1 MDEVLSPGTQL
12 GPYEIEAKIGSGGMG
27 HVYRARDPRLGR
39 RVAIKTLLST
49 VADAETSR
57 RFEFEA
63 KTVGGL
69 DHPNLL
75 IVYDVG
81 RVANVPYLVS
91 ELLEG
96 ETVRDR
102 LRRQGTFPERAAIE
116 LATQVVRGLAAA
128 HARGI
133 VHRDLKPENL
143 FITTDRRVK
152 ILDFGIAKRVH
163 IPGVHTQ
170 GNTVESQTATG
181 AIVGTV
187 GYMAPEQL
195 LGEPVDA
202 RTDIFALGVVLHE
215 MLTGV
220 PPFRRDSAVATMSAI
235 VTDDAPTLP
244 ATVSAMLSQ
253 IVRRCME
260 KSRDDRFYSAHD
272 LAIALDL
279 ATQAPGAAPVVTGR
293 AEGGQMSRRKAVTY
307 GTASALL
314 LATGAFGGTALRRA
328 ASVTPSFRRLTFR
341 RGIVRSAR
349 AAPDGQTVMFGAL
362 WDGERCRVHS
372 ARVDG
377 PESRALDLPDANLLA
392 VSRSGELA
400 VALGPHTDGVITYG
414 TLARVPMTGGA
425 PREMVVGVKFAD
437 WSPDGSELAII
448 RLVDGRD
455 RLEYPVGNVLVQPSV
470 GEDTGLGFARISP
483 DGRYAA
489 FVQYQSPGSLLGR
502 VCIVDRQGKVKRLS
516 EAYVN
521 IHGLAWRGD
530 EILFTAAD
538 DPLFRVVRAV
548 TPNGKARMITRI
560 PGNVTLWDA
569 LPDGRLLL
577 AKTDDRA
584 VLATRRAD
592 DATDRDLSWLD
603 ASWIA
608 DISRDGTLILF
619 TEIGQGGGADG
630 SAYVRGT
637 DGSPAIRLTGGQA
650 YALSPDNRWAICSA
664 PTVPAGA
671 SSPLLQIVPTGAGD
685 ARQVPGDGLSF
696 TGAHWLP
703 NGAQAVVSAIEPGK
717 RVRLYR
723 LDLRQGRPEPIT
735 PDGVVSW
742 VVSPDG
748 STIAVTGTGRGIE
761 LYPVDG
767 SAPRELRGMT
777 GSDNP
782 IGWVHDG
789 VLIRPRDA
797 SASRGEVRL
806 VDPAT
811 GQQTHWADILP
822 QDRAGVMVL
831 VAFRTTP
838 DGRTRAYT
846 WHRAL
851 SDLYL
856 ANGLD

>member
-1 MDEVLSPGTQL
+1 
-12 GPYEIEAKIGSGGMG
+12 
-27 HVYRARDPRLGR
+27 
-39 RVAIKTLLST
+39 
-49 VADAETSR
+49 
-57 RFEFEA
+57 
-63 KTVGGL
+63 
-69 DHPNLL
+69 
-75 IVYDVG
+75 
-81 RVANVPYLVS
+81 
-91 ELLEG
+91 
-96 ETVRDR
+96 
-102 LRRQGTFPERAAIE
+102 
-116 LATQVVRGLAAA
+116 
-128 HARGI
+128 
-133 VHRDLKPENL
+133 
-143 FITTDRRVK
+143 
-152 ILDFGIAKRVH
+152 
-163 IPGVHTQ
+163 
-170 GNTVESQTATG
+170 
-181 AIVGTV
+181 
-187 GYMAPEQL
+187 
-195 LGEPVDA
+195 
-202 RTDIFALGVVLHE
+202 
-215 MLTGV
+215 
-220 PPFRRDSAVATMSAI
+220 
-235 VTDDAPTLP
+235 
-244 ATVSAMLSQ
+244 
-253 IVRRCME
+253 
-260 KSRDDRFYSAHD
+260 
-272 LAIALDL
+272 
-279 ATQAPGAAPVVTGR
+279 
-293 AEGGQMSRRKAVTY
+293 
-307 GTASALL
+307 
-314 LATGAFGGTALRRA
+314 
-328 ASVTPSFRRLTFR
+328 
-341 RGIVRSAR
+341 
-349 AAPDGQTVMFGAL
+349 MFGAL

-538 DPLFRVVRAV
+538 DPLFRVLRAV